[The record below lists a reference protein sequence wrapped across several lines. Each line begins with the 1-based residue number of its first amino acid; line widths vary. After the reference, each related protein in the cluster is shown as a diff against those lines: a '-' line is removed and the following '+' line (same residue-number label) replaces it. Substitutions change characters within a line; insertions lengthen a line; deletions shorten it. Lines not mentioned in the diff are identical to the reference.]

1 MANYRVLNICN
12 DQKLKI
18 RYDKT
23 EHSVDIEFPN
33 GYIISGPPENI
44 VDQINSLL
52 EIIQKLVPTGDN
64 GEHRKLDISAHEVK
78 PVELGERVMY
88 EGDSV
93 DKIVEVIANTT
104 LTSTKLK
111 SPDLKVKQGND
122 LIKKHL
128 PDFRPEDASD
138 LLDDLAVM
146 ASIEFKSDIAA
157 WTVVNR
163 IKEKTELLKNK

>member
-18 RYDKT
+18 RYDKS
-23 EHSVDIEFPN
+23 EHSVEIEFPN
-33 GYIISGPPENI
+33 GYIIAGPPENI

-64 GEHRKLDISAHEVK
+64 GEHRKLDISARQIE
-78 PVELGERVMY
+78 PVELSNRVMY
-88 EGDSV
+88 EAERV
-93 DKIVEVIANTT
+93 DDIIEVIAQTAI
-104 LTSTKLK
+104 SAKKIK
-111 SPDLKVKQGND
+111 SPDLKVTRGCQ

-138 LLDDLAVM
+138 LLDDFAVM
-146 ASIEFKSDIAA
+146 VSKEFKSDISA
-157 WTVVNR
+157 WAVVNR
-163 IKEKTELLKNK
+163 INEKSKIS